1 MRTPGPPHR
10 YGHVA
15 WCYDALASAYSL
27 GAIDRSKRVH
37 HAGVNRSDRV
47 LYVGAGSGREVAR
60 ACERG
65 AAVTCVE
72 PSPAMAARLRRT
84 LGHHAER
91 VTIDPRPIEAFDADE
106 RFDLVVAHYFLNLFG
121 PSTMPG
127 VLDRLCGFVR
137 PAGHFFVADFKP
149 AEPGAGWFDRAL
161 RYAYYRPVNLAG
173 AALGICD
180 PHPIYDYAPQLA
192 ERGFVVASRASFA
205 VVPGLS
211 GLYETIAAKRS
222 TSA

>member
-15 WCYDALASAYSL
+15 WCYDAIASAYSL
-27 GAIDRSKRVH
+27 GAIDRSKRLH
-37 HAGVNRSDRV
+37 HDWLNQGDRV
-47 LYVGAGSGREVAR
+47 LYVGAGSGRDVAR

-72 PSPAMAARLRRT
+72 PSRAMAARLRRT

-91 VTIDPRPIEAFDADE
+91 VTIDPRPIEVFDADE
-106 RFDLVVAHYFLNLFG
+106 RFDLVVAHYFLNLFK

-127 VLDRLCGFVR
+127 VLDRLCGLIR
-137 PAGHFFVADFKP
+137 PGGRMIVADFKP
-149 AEPGAGWFDRAL
+149 AEQDAGWLDRAS
-161 RYAYYRPVNLAG
+161 RIAYYRPVNLAG

-180 PHPIYDYAPQLA
+180 LHPIYDYAPLLT
-192 ERGFVVASRASFA
+192 ERGFVVESRRGFC
-205 VVPGLS
+205 VLPGLAC
-211 GLYETIAAKRS
+211 LYESIVAS
-222 TSA
+222 TDLS